1 MVQDVSTAEPERILR
16 LTGVYHAD
24 GGLLGELRYVV
35 GKLRGVTRCALCDI
49 THGALRKKP
58 AFAAWQRALPVPLAL
73 VHLNERS
80 PEVARATAGRT
91 PALVAHTARRV
102 VMLLGPGELELE
114 GSLEAFSKALT
125 RAVTEAGLRW

>member
-1 MVQDVSTAEPERILR
+1 MSAAEPERILR

-35 GKLRGVTRCALCDI
+35 GKLRGVAHCALCDI

-58 AFAAWQRALPVPLAL
+58 EFSAWERALSVPLEL

-80 PEVARATAGRT
+80 PEIARVTEGRT
-91 PALVAHTARRV
+91 PALVAHTARGLV
-102 VMLLGPGELELE
+102 LLLGPDALELE
-114 GSLEAFSKALT
+114 GSLAAFREALARSVK
-125 RAVTEAGLRW
+125 EHGLRL